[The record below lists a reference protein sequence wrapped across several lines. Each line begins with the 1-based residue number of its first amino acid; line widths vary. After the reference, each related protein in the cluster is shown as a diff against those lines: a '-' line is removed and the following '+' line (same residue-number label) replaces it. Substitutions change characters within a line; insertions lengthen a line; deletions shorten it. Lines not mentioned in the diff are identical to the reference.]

1 MQLEVLITDSSAMGL
16 ARPEIE
22 NENRKGKMKNG
33 EIGGSS
39 FPSFRNQLSLPETSE
54 SEPGVGLASTLCLD
68 PWQHSL
74 HLLHI
79 VPGNKIDVNVP

>member
-1 MQLEVLITDSSAMGL
+1 
-16 ARPEIE
+16 
-22 NENRKGKMKNG
+22 MKNG
-33 EIGGSS
+33 EIGGRG
-39 FPSFRNQLSLPETSE
+39 FLLRNQLPETSE